1 MILTIKALV
10 EGRGDERLDARYLCI
25 KLRNIVGTVS
35 KDLAGLYL
43 NLIEV
48 KITRKQEQIKKIL
61 MYSGSV
67 YHVN

>member
-10 EGRGDERLDARYLCI
+10 EGRGDERLDVRNLCI

-43 NLIEV
+43 DSIEV
-48 KITRKQEQIKKIL
+48 RILKKQEQMKKNIN
-61 MYSGSV
+61 V
-67 YHVN
+67 